1 MSEST
6 ELVVAQSRVV
16 DLRNPTT
23 DSWTDV
29 LEEVGDLAGR
39 IHATEFVPASLRGS
53 VAKTAAAVLYSREL
67 GLPPMT
73 GLGSVHVINGRAGI
87 SAEMMRALILQAGHE
102 LRIPE
107 SNSVQCRIKGRR
119 RGEDEWQEFAYSFAE
134 AQRAGDVAKNKNYQ
148 TRPADM
154 LLARATTRLARAV
167 FPDVIHGMRS
177 VEELQDMGEV
187 VDEDGVVVAGAVPV
201 VSVPVQR
208 QQLKKR
214 ASKAP
219 AKAEAERPAE
229 TPAPERLSV
238 ALPEPTAPIPGEPVQ
253 DVRDVQDE
261 PGVVDAEVVD
271 EQPPQD
277 DSGDDGDTVDGEVV
291 VQESRGP
298 RIGAAQRATIMS
310 QFARLDVK
318 DRDERLMW
326 IGLLTGRPVE
336 STNELSRDEASVL
349 LDELGKL
356 RDRAALERRGQQL
369 DGGEAR

>member
-119 RGEDEWQEFAYSFAE
+119 RGEDEWQECSYSFAE

-177 VEELQDMGEV
+177 VEELQDMAEV

-208 QQLKKR
+208 QQSRKR
-214 ASKAP
+214 ASKPAP
-219 AKAEAERPAE
+219 AEPEQPQ
-229 TPAPERLSV
+229 PAPERLSV
-238 ALPEPTAPIPGEPVQ
+238 PIPEPTAPIPGEPGAGVP
-253 DVRDVQDE
+253 DVQDE
-261 PGVVDAEVVD
+261 PELVDAEVVD
-271 EQPPQD
+271 EQPPQG
-277 DSGDDGDTVDGEVV
+277 DSGDDDTVDGEVV

-298 RIGAAQRATIMS
+298 RVGAAQRATIMS

-318 DRDERLMW
+318 DRAERLMW
-326 IGLLTGRPVE
+326 IGLLAGRPVE

>member
-119 RGEDEWQEFAYSFAE
+119 RGEDEWQEFAYTFAE

-154 LLARATTRLARAV
+154 LLARATTGLARAV

-208 QQLKKR
+208 QSRKR
-214 ASKAP
+214 ASKPAP
-219 AKAEAERPAE
+219 AEPEQSQ
-229 TPAPERLSV
+229 PAPERLSV
-238 ALPEPTAPIPGEPVQ
+238 ALPEPTAPVPGEPVQ

-356 RDRAALERRGQQL
+356 RGRAALERRGQQL
-369 DGGEAR
+369 DGGGAR